1 MKDPKIKKIASEIA
15 KLQDALFTASDDSQ
29 NFYYFDYELG
39 PSEYVNTIQEIE
51 FAKDT
56 SSVSYI
62 ELPPTPLF
70 MRVFPLRGVNDKIL
84 LNFDNYSFKKE
95 VVKEKIP
102 KKYWPKDGSWEKT
115 RTYFINSFD
124 ALTKDQLD
132 SFGITTEKPADD
144 EMYFTRTTID
154 RIQLYYAEGK
164 KPKDFLDME
173 KYLDPINI
181 FEQGFTKELQLKPNT
196 KYYFS
201 AKAIS
206 SLDLESDYS
215 QVYEVELVDADGAV
229 FTTVNIVDLKEQSMK
244 RQTELT
250 LNNKFRIEPALLQQA
265 PNPAKNSI
273 GYLTPSVFSP
283 TQETRTQFKI
293 RLTSKKTGKKVD
305 FNVIYRQGL
314 VKGSG
319 QTAGKLSLDRATK
332 DNVLISYFSQE
343 ASEVEIPPTPEEALQ
358 TLIKKEEATAAFFDF
373 ATKPVCC
380 AFEDKLPLLTSVKPT
395 EQLTWEKTE
404 INTESFYSDFDNKLA
419 KIDDFVREGVSD
431 NAPASLIVTSI
442 KGIVNTMQLY
452 EKCYLCKRVAEYG
465 DGLSILDTVE
475 KQIGINE
482 KDFLEEVEKVDDQQI
497 PGPDPS
503 VNIGDYFSILQL
515 LNCKQF
521 GFTSNYGGNFGAT
534 QNAPI
539 TGEAAVKC
547 STLVEKKTLS

>member
-1 MKDPKIKKIASEIA
+1 
-15 KLQDALFTASDDSQ
+15 
-29 NFYYFDYELG
+29 
-39 PSEYVNTIQEIE
+39 
-51 FAKDT
+51 
-56 SSVSYI
+56 
-62 ELPPTPLF
+62 
-70 MRVFPLRGVNDKIL
+70 
-84 LNFDNYSFKKE
+84 
-95 VVKEKIP
+95 
-102 KKYWPKDGSWEKT
+102 
-115 RTYFINSFD
+115 
-124 ALTKDQLD
+124 
-132 SFGITTEKPADD
+132 
-144 EMYFTRTTID
+144 MYFARTTID

-229 FTTVNIVDLKEQSMK
+229 FTTVNIIDLKEQSMK

-358 TLIKKEEATAAFFDF
+358 TLIKKEEELAQPDSSKKTICCTFNDKDMLFKGVKPFADF
-373 ATKPVCC
+373 TWKSTTPPKLADKNFNDINKKLAEIDGFINGLQPGTTK
-380 AFEDKLPLLTSVKPT
+380 FEEVITSVV
-395 EQLTWEKTE
+395 EDIQ
-404 INTESFYSDFDNKLA
+404 
-419 KIDDFVREGVSD
+419 KIVSEMKD
-431 NAPASLIVTSI
+431 S
-442 KGIVNTMQLY
+442 
-452 EKCYLCKRVAEYG
+452 EKCYLCKRVAEYE
-465 DGLSILDTVE
+465 DGTSMLGAIEKLDRDWETIDKSI
-475 KQIGINE
+475 
-482 KDFLEEVEKVDDQQI
+482 
-497 PGPDPS
+497 
-503 VNIGDYFSILQL
+503 
-515 LNCKQF
+515 
-521 GFTSNYGGNFGAT
+521 NFR
-534 QNAPI
+534 
-539 TGEAAVKC
+539 
-547 STLVEKKTLS
+547 